1 MHTLHKY
8 RFVSGFRLESLLPWP
23 VLVFFSN
30 LKLFKIIYNG
40 IWLPSGSGHDGTKT
54 NGIFPVFFILSVVCI
69 FCCCFAQCLGS
80 LLLYGQWSLCRAVYA
95 ICYTVAATP
104 GSRVLWASWRMVWAA
119 SYYIGYIASYYG
131 LLLHSDGMGE
141 LEGNECAFFTAPLLM
156 RYKGQRPTPC
166 LVPVLNT
173 LQDIL
178 VVFVL
183 EYTCCFVLFNK

>member
-1 MHTLHKY
+1 
-8 RFVSGFRLESLLPWP
+8 
-23 VLVFFSN
+23 
-30 LKLFKIIYNG
+30 
-40 IWLPSGSGHDGTKT
+40 
-54 NGIFPVFFILSVVCI
+54 
-69 FCCCFAQCLGS
+69 
-80 LLLYGQWSLCRAVYA
+80 
-95 ICYTVAATP
+95 
-104 GSRVLWASWRMVWAA
+104 MVWAA